1 VHDPTNAPTEVMAAP
16 PAGKAEIVVGVAT
29 RNHRGTLASLVR
41 ATQAG
46 LTAAFKDVPAQV
58 VVVDAG
64 SSDGTAEQ
72 LRGLRD
78 ECPSLIEL
86 ALTPP
91 GTAAPSGGGDVFALR
106 RLLQFAA
113 EGQMRACLV
122 LDANLTSLTP
132 DWIGRL
138 LRPIIDHQFDLV
150 APFPARH
157 KLEGAITSGIVYPLT
172 RALYGKR
179 IRQPLGSVYALSG
192 RLISHL
198 LNKQVWNIDADQLA
212 TDTRVSSEA
221 VCNGFAVCQA
231 FVGPAE
237 HASSGSALDL
247 SGILAQVLTSAF
259 DEMNRNAGFW
269 QRVRGSEPVRWFGNP
284 VGVPDNTV
292 PMDTARLWESFRL
305 GCRTLQEVWAT
316 VLSPA
321 ALLAFKYLSR
331 EEVSKAVMPDDLWAR
346 TIYDFALGYRLHV
359 MNRSHLLRALTPLY
373 LGWLAGFADKM
384 AAAHPHDVE
393 RRVQELAAVYENQK
407 PYLISRWRW
416 PDRFTP

>member
-1 VHDPTNAPTEVMAAP
+1 M
-16 PAGKAEIVVGVAT
+16 GVAT
-29 RNHRGTLASLVR
+29 RNHGTTVAPLVR
-41 ATQAG
+41 AAQAG
-46 LTAAFKDVPAQV
+46 LVAAFKDVATQV

-64 SSDGTAEQ
+64 SSDSTRDQ
-72 LRGLRD
+72 VRGVRE
-78 ECPSLIEL
+78 ECPSLVEL
-86 ALTPP
+86 SVLP
-91 GTAAPSGGGDVFALR
+91 GTAGATAGEAFALR

-113 EGQMRACLV
+113 EGQARACLV
-122 LDANLTSLTP
+122 LDASLTSVTP

-138 LRPIIDHQFDLV
+138 VKPIIEHQFDLV
-150 APFPARH
+150 VPFPARH
-157 KLEGAITSGIVYPLT
+157 KLDGAITSGIVYPLT

-179 IRQPLGSVYALSG
+179 LRQPLGSVYALSG
-192 RLISHL
+192 RMLGHL
-198 LNKQVWNIDADQLA
+198 LAKQVWSIEAGQLA
-212 TDTRVSSEA
+212 TDTRAASEA
-221 VCNGFAVCQA
+221 VCNGFSVAQA

-237 HASSGSALDL
+237 HAVDGSALDL
-247 SGILAQVLTSAF
+247 SNILAQVLTSTF
-259 DEMNRNAGFW
+259 DEMNRNAAFW

-284 VGVPDNTV
+284 MGVPDNV
-292 PMDTARLWESFRL
+292 ASIDTGRMWESFRL

-321 ALLAFKYLSR
+321 ALLAFKYLAR

-373 LGWLAGFADKM
+373 LGWLAGFVDKM
-384 AAAHPHDVE
+384 SSAHPHDVE
-393 RRVQELAAVYENQK
+393 RRVQELSAVYENQK

>member
-1 VHDPTNAPTEVMAAP
+1 VHDVTSAPTEVTAP
-16 PAGKAEIVVGVAT
+16 APASKAEIVIGLATCNHGGTVAK
-29 RNHRGTLASLVR
+29 LVR
-41 ATQAG
+41 TVQAG
-46 LTAAFKDVPAQV
+46 LTASFKDVPAQV
-58 VVVDAG
+58 VIVDAG
-64 SSDGTAEQ
+64 SSDSTREQ
-72 LRGLRD
+72 IRGVRE
-78 ECPSLIEL
+78 ECPSLVEL
-86 ALTPP
+86 SVTP
-91 GTAAPSGGGDVFALR
+91 GATGATTTGESFALR

-113 EGQMRACLV
+113 EGQARACLV
-122 LDANLTSLTP
+122 LDASLTSVTP

-138 LRPIIDHQFDLV
+138 LQPITDHQFDLV

-157 KLEGAITSGIVYPLT
+157 KLEGALTSGIVYPLT

-179 IRQPLGSVYALSG
+179 LRQPLGSVYALSG
-192 RLISHL
+192 RLVSHFL
-198 LNKQVWNIDADQLA
+198 SKQVWSIEAEQLA
-212 TDTRVSSEA
+212 TDTRVASEA
-221 VCNGFAVCQA
+221 VCNGFSVCQA

-237 HASSGSALDL
+237 HASSGSTLDL
-247 SGILAQVLTSAF
+247 SGILAQVLTSVF

-284 VGVPDNTV
+284 VGMHDDSVPVDS
-292 PMDTARLWESFRL
+292 ARLWESFRL
-305 GCRTLQEVWAT
+305 GCRTLNEVWAT

-384 AAAHPHDVE
+384 SAVHPHDVE
-393 RRVQELAAVYENQK
+393 RRVQELSAVYENQK